1 MNKPLNIESCENDV
15 ESTEAP
21 KAEGKKLTLERT
33 VVRKMLT
40 IKGSTLHA
48 GRCRNF
54 AP

>member
-1 MNKPLNIESCENDV
+1 MSKSENIESTEHEV

-33 VVRKMLT
+33 LVRKMLT
-40 IKGSTLHA
+40 IKGSTIQA